1 MHDFARVDFRL
12 QKDGRLFF
20 IEINGNAVI
29 SETSEVGIISRE
41 LGIPFGKIIGNII
54 DAATIRLNSSHD

>member
-12 QKDGRLFF
+12 QENGHLFF

-29 SETSEVGIISRE
+29 SETSEIGIISRE
-41 LGIPFGKIIGNII
+41 LGIPFGEIVGNII
-54 DAATIRLNSSHD
+54 NAATERLIMTKI